1 MNPEQ
6 KKKGKFLDRVASE
19 TGVALVVLDADG
31 RQAAAANNNSICR
44 LLYDSKE
51 FGPACARDCGSAFR
65 RVFSAG
71 KAIEFECHA
80 GLHCRAVPVVEKR
93 KKYVVIIGRTFLK
106 AENYRK
112 ATERAI
118 SGDWKQFKPTE
129 FLKIF

>member
-1 MNPEQ
+1 
-6 KKKGKFLDRVASE
+6 
-19 TGVALVVLDADG
+19 
-31 RQAAAANNNSICR
+31 
-44 LLYDSKE
+44 
-51 FGPACARDCGSAFR
+51 
-65 RVFSAG
+65 
-71 KAIEFECHA
+71 

-129 FLKIF
+129 FFENILISGSRTGIDKASALIEALAARRAA